1 MFFQKEGKKVMKIVV
16 GLGNPGEKYNKTR
29 HNVGWLFLDYLS
41 EIYGI
46 EVQKNNCDALVGEKN
61 IDGEKIIF
69 AKPMTFMNLS
79 GNAVQK
85 LKNWYKV
92 EDKDIMILFD
102 DIDIPFGTFRYR
114 EKGSGGSHNG
124 MKDVVQKLGAQDIKR
139 VRIGLGGL
147 KHEKQDMVD
156 FVLQRFSKDELVKL
170 EEVFAEAS
178 KQVDEFIKSK

>member
-1 MFFQKEGKKVMKIVV
+1 M
-16 GLGNPGEKYNKTR
+16 Y
-29 HNVGWLFLDYLS
+29 YLS

-124 MKDVVQKLGAQDIKR
+124 MKDVVQKLGTQEIQRIR
-139 VRIGLGGL
+139 VGLGGL

-156 FVLQRFSKDELVKL
+156 FVLQRFSKEELAKL